1 MTSSKSPAGLA
12 DRTFPPHAQRVAT
25 ARILHNRSKS
35 THRSHLLATLVSF
48 GGTLVRVH
56 PALSM
61 FAASLI
67 AFAPVHA
74 LAQEQEASTSVRDRP
89 REEYDPLGVRFGAFN
104 LNASVG
110 LAAESNDNIFAEE
123 VGQDEDMIFTVAPRA
138 ALRSNWSRHAI
149 EVDAGARFESHEDF
163 SSEDVDT
170 GYARLRGRL
179 DIGSRSNVA
188 LDAGLSH
195 EREARSDSDA
205 PTTGDPVEYDRSDL
219 ALTAEHTFNR
229 FTITGAIAQRDYSFD
244 GPVQSVRNNDQTSFR
259 ARVDAELTPR
269 LGLVFE
275 ATTDERDY
283 ENSASLSSEGTTL
296 LAGVNM
302 NFTDLLVGEITAGR
316 FTRDYDGGASADG
329 LAVMA
334 NLEWYPTGL
343 TTVTFNARQ
352 NAEDVVGATTAT
364 PFTES
369 QYGVRVDH
377 ELLRNVILTAGAQAG
392 RREYEDPIDREDEV
406 VSAEV
411 GADYIVNR
419 RIALRARYT
428 FDDVQS
434 SGADRYRDFEVNAF
448 TLGVSF
454 RL

>member
-1 MTSSKSPAGLA
+1 
-12 DRTFPPHAQRVAT
+12 
-25 ARILHNRSKS
+25 
-35 THRSHLLATLVSF
+35 
-48 GGTLVRVH
+48 
-56 PALSM
+56 
-61 FAASLI
+61 
-67 AFAPVHA
+67 
-74 LAQEQEASTSVRDRP
+74 
-89 REEYDPLGVRFGAFN
+89 
-104 LNASVG
+104 
-110 LAAESNDNIFAEE
+110 
-123 VGQDEDMIFTVAPRA
+123 
-138 ALRSNWSRHAI
+138 
-149 EVDAGARFESHEDF
+149 
-163 SSEDVDT
+163 
-170 GYARLRGRL
+170 
-179 DIGSRSNVA
+179 
-188 LDAGLSH
+188 
-195 EREARSDSDA
+195 
-205 PTTGDPVEYDRSDL
+205 
-219 ALTAEHTFNR
+219 
-229 FTITGAIAQRDYSFD
+229 
-244 GPVQSVRNNDQTSFR
+244 
-259 ARVDAELTPR
+259 
-269 LGLVFE
+269 
-275 ATTDERDY
+275 
-283 ENSASLSSEGTTL
+283 LSSEGTTL

-329 LAVMA
+329 LAVLA

-411 GADYIVNR
+411 GADYIMNR

>member
-1 MTSSKSPAGLA
+1 MISSKSPAGPA
-12 DRTFPPHAQRVAT
+12 DPTFPPHAQRVAT
-25 ARILHNRSKS
+25 ARILHNRSKPNR
-35 THRSHLLATLVSF
+35 RSRLLATLASF

-56 PALSM
+56 PALSI

-74 LAQEQEASTSVRDRP
+74 LAQDQTASSSVRDRP

-104 LNASVG
+104 LNASIDLG
-110 LAAESNDNIFAEE
+110 AESNDNLFAEE
-123 VGQDEDMIFTVAPRA
+123 VGPDEDILFSVSPNAT
-138 ALRSNWSRHAI
+138 LRSNWSRHAI
-149 EVDAGARFESHEDF
+149 VVDAGARFESHEDF

-170 GYARLRGRL
+170 GYARLMGRL
-179 DIGSRSNVA
+179 DVGTRSNVR

-195 EREARSDSDA
+195 ERESRADSDA
-205 PTTGDPVEYDRSDL
+205 PTVGDPVEYDRSDL
-219 ALTAEHTFNR
+219 SLTAEHRFNR
-229 FTITGAIAQRDYSFD
+229 FMLTGAVAQRDYSFD
-244 GPVQSVRNNDQTSFR
+244 GPVQSVRDNDQTSFL

-269 LGLVFE
+269 LGLVFQ

-283 ENSASLSSEGTTL
+283 KNTPSLSSEGTTL
-296 LAGVNM
+296 LAGVSI
-302 NFTDLLVGEITAGR
+302 NFTDLLQGEITAGQ
-316 FTRDYDGGASADG
+316 FERDYDGGSSADG
-329 LAVMA
+329 LALAA

-343 TTVTFNARQ
+343 TTVSFNARQ
-352 NAEDVVGATTAT
+352 NAEDVVGATSAT

-369 QYGVRVDH
+369 QYGIRVDH
-377 ELLRNVILTAGAQAG
+377 ELLRNLILTAGAQAG
-392 RREYEDPIDREDEV
+392 TREYEDPIDREDEV
-406 VSAEV
+406 VGVEI
-411 GADYIVNR
+411 GADYLMNR
-419 RIALRARYT
+419 RVALRARYN

>member
-1 MTSSKSPAGLA
+1 MTSSKSPAGPA
-12 DRTFPPHAQRVAT
+12 DPTFPPHAQRVAK
-25 ARILHNRSKS
+25 ARILHNRSK
-35 THRSHLLATLVSF
+35 TGRRSHLLATLASF

-74 LAQEQEASTSVRDRP
+74 LAQDQQSSTSVRDRQ
-89 REEYDPLGVRFGAFN
+89 REEYDPLGMRLGAFN
-104 LNASVG
+104 LRASVDVV
-110 LAAESNDNIFAEE
+110 AESDDNIFAEE
-123 VGQDEDMIFTVAPRA
+123 VGQDEDVIFSVAPNA
-138 ALRSNWSRHAI
+138 SLRSTWSRHAI
-149 EVDAGARFESHEDF
+149 SFDAGARFESHEDF

-170 GYARLRGRL
+170 GYARFGGRL
-179 DIGSRSNVA
+179 DVGSRSNVA

-195 EREARSDSDA
+195 EREARTDSDA
-205 PTTGDPVEYDRSDL
+205 PTVGDPVEYDRSDL

-229 FTITGAIAQRDYSFD
+229 FKVTGAVAYREYSFD
-244 GPVQSVRNNDQTSFR
+244 SIVQSVRDNEQTSFR
-259 ARVDAELTPR
+259 ARVDAALTPR
-269 LGLVFE
+269 LGLVLQ

-283 ENSASLSSEGTTL
+283 GNSATLSSEGTTL
-296 LAGVNM
+296 LAGVSM
-302 NFTDLLVGEITAGR
+302 NFNDLLRGEITAGQ
-316 FTRDYDGGASADG
+316 FDRDYDGGASADG
-329 LAVMA
+329 LAVAA

-352 NAEDVVGATTAT
+352 NAEDVVGATSAT

-377 ELLRNVILTAGAQAG
+377 ELLRNVILTAGAQVG
-392 RREYEDPIDREDEV
+392 TREFEDPIDREDEV
-406 VSAEV
+406 VGVEI
-411 GADYIVNR
+411 GADYLMNR
-419 RIALRARYT
+419 RIALRARYN